1 MTESFGI
8 IGRCDNPFTATE
20 IINFLKEIKGFQVI
34 YIKRD
39 PHNKLYIVDAQKMN
53 ELSEES
59 LRKRREAH
67 E

>member
-8 IGRCDNPFTATE
+8 IGKCNDPFVATE
-20 IINFLKEIKGFQVI
+20 IINFLKKIKGFQVI

-59 LRKRREAH
+59 LRRRE